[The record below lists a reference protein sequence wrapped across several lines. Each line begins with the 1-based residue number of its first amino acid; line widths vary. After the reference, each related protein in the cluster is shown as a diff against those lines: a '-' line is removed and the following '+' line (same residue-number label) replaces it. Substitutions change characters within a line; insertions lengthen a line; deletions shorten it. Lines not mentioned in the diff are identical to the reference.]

1 MSFSIL
7 LQHIMYGIVTGS
19 ILLLATV
26 GFSMIYT
33 IKGFLNIA
41 HGELLTVGAYLTYL
55 FSMMMGW
62 NFIYSAIIS
71 IVLTSMIG
79 LLIGKT
85 LYEPMERYGPIVLLF
100 TSVGAAFAIH
110 GITEMIAGPI
120 IRSYRMLPSRA
131 IRLAGIPLVGK
142 NELLIVV
149 IAVGS
154 IFFLHLLL
162 IRTKIGKAFRAMA
175 SNTNL
180 AMNRGINTT
189 KITGFVWI
197 YASAMAGLAGILLA
211 MVTSLRPDLGWGQ
224 ILIIMAAAI
233 LGGLGSIYGVMI
245 GAILLGLAMDIGVII
260 IPSAY
265 RPAIAFVI
273 IIIMLIIKP
282 HGIFGGE

>member
-7 LQHIMYGIVTGS
+7 LQHTVYGIVTGS
-19 ILLLATV
+19 ILLLAAV
-26 GFSMIYT
+26 GFSMIYN

-55 FSMMMGW
+55 FSVMMGW
-62 NFIYSAIIS
+62 NFIYSAIIA

-79 LLIGKT
+79 LLMGKT
-85 LYEPMERYGPIVLLF
+85 LFEPMERYGPVVLLF

-120 IRSYRMLPSRA
+120 IRSYKMLPSRA
-131 IRLAGIPLVGK
+131 IRLVGIPLVGK
-142 NELLIVV
+142 NELLIVA

-162 IRTKIGKAFRAMA
+162 TRTRLGKAFRAMS

-180 AMNRGINTT
+180 AMVRGINTT
-189 KITGFVWI
+189 KITAFVWI

-211 MVTSLRPDLGWGQ
+211 IVTSLHPDLGWSQ
-224 ILIIMAAAI
+224 ILIVMAAVI

-245 GAILLGLAMDIGVII
+245 GAISLGLAMI
-260 IPSAY
+260 
-265 RPAIAFVI
+265 
-273 IIIMLIIKP
+273 
-282 HGIFGGE
+282 

>member
-55 FSMMMGW
+55 FNVMMGW
-62 NFIYSAIIS
+62 NFIYSVIIS

-79 LLIGKT
+79 LLIGRT

-149 IAVGS
+149 IAVAS

-162 IRTKIGKAFRAMA
+162 TRTSIGKAFRAMA

-197 YASAMAGLAGILLA
+197 CASAMAGLAGILLA
-211 MVTSLRPDLGWGQ
+211 IVTSIRPDLGWGQ

-245 GAILLGLAMDIGVII
+245 GAISLGLAMDVGVII
-260 IPSAY
+260 IPSSY
-265 RPAIAFVI
+265 RPAIAFAI